1 MKIHQLDICFDIF
14 LPLLFGTAHDTF
26 KNDDDDDALQQAAR
40 LLLNTMHA
48 ISSVSSVVV
57 ASAAATAAQ
66 NTRRRRSSSSI
77 ISARNSIAS
86 SSKKMIRVTNNNSNQ
101 RRNIN
106 ITIKAKDEEGFE
118 VPDFVKDLM
127 KPPDSS
133 IAAPGW
139 LAPLLGLAKE
149 SGESAVGIGYAL
161 MIVTSVFFSLVFAV
175 IGLPGFLCAL
185 IFVGASGYTCWQATP
200 YLNEIVKE
208 VESGFTDDD

>member
-1 MKIHQLDICFDIF
+1 
-14 LPLLFGTAHDTF
+14 
-26 KNDDDDDALQQAAR
+26 
-40 LLLNTMHA
+40 MHA

-57 ASAAATAAQ
+57 VASAAQ
-66 NTRRRRSSSSI
+66 NTRRRRSSSSSI
-77 ISARNSIAS
+77 YSARNSIA
-86 SSKKMIRVTNNNSNQ
+86 SKKMIRVTNNSKNQ
-101 RRNIN
+101 RKRNIN
-106 ITIKAKDEEGFE
+106 TTIKAKDEGFE

>member
-14 LPLLFGTAHDTF
+14 PPLFGTAHDTF
-26 KNDDDDDALQQAAR
+26 KNDDDDALQQAAR
-40 LLLNTMHA
+40 LLNTMHA
-48 ISSVSSVVV
+48 ISSVSSVVL
-57 ASAAATAAQ
+57 ASAAAAQ

-77 ISARNSIAS
+77 YSARNSIAS
-86 SSKKMIRVTNNNSNQ
+86 SSKKMIRVTNNNQ
-101 RRNIN
+101 RKRNIN
-106 ITIKAKDEEGFE
+106 TTIKAKDEGFE

-133 IAAPGW
+133 IVAPGW

>member
-14 LPLLFGTAHDTF
+14 LPLFGTAHDTF
-26 KNDDDDDALQQAAR
+26 KNDDDDALQQEAR
-40 LLLNTMHA
+40 LLNTMHA

-57 ASAAATAAQ
+57 VASAAQ

-77 ISARNSIAS
+77 YSARNSIAS
-86 SSKKMIRVTNNNSNQ
+86 SSKKMIRVTNNSNQ
-101 RRNIN
+101 RKRNIN
-106 ITIKAKDEEGFE
+106 TTIKAKDEGFE

>member
-1 MKIHQLDICFDIF
+1 M
-14 LPLLFGTAHDTF
+14 
-26 KNDDDDDALQQAAR
+26 R
-40 LLLNTMHA
+40 A

-57 ASAAATAAQ
+57 VASAAQ

-77 ISARNSIAS
+77 YSARNSIAL
-86 SSKKMIRVTNNNSNQ
+86 SSKKMIRVTNNKQ

-106 ITIKAKDEEGFE
+106 TTIKAKDEGFE

>member
-1 MKIHQLDICFDIF
+1 
-14 LPLLFGTAHDTF
+14 
-26 KNDDDDDALQQAAR
+26 
-40 LLLNTMHA
+40 MHA
-48 ISSVSSVVV
+48 ISSVSSVS
-57 ASAAATAAQ
+57 ASAAAAQ

-77 ISARNSIAS
+77 YSARNSIAL
-86 SSKKMIRVTNNNSNQ
+86 SSKKMIRVTNNKQ

-106 ITIKAKDEEGFE
+106 TTIKAKDEGFE

>member
-1 MKIHQLDICFDIF
+1 
-14 LPLLFGTAHDTF
+14 
-26 KNDDDDDALQQAAR
+26 
-40 LLLNTMHA
+40 MHA
-48 ISSVSSVVV
+48 ISYVSSVS
-57 ASAAATAAQ
+57 ASAAAAQ

-86 SSKKMIRVTNNNSNQ
+86 SSKKMIRVTNNNQ

-106 ITIKAKDEEGFE
+106 TTIKAKDEGFE

>member
-1 MKIHQLDICFDIF
+1 MNLKRFDIY
-14 LPLLFGTAHDTF
+14 LFCISFSFSSSYHTF
-26 KNDDDDDALQQAAR
+26 KYDDALQQEAR
-40 LLLNTMHA
+40 LLNTMRA

-57 ASAAATAAQ
+57 VASAAQ
-66 NTRRRRSSSSI
+66 NTRRRRRSSSSI
-77 ISARNSIAS
+77 YSARNSIAS
-86 SSKKMIRVTNNNSNQ
+86 ESSKKMIRVPNNSKNQ
-101 RRNIN
+101 RKRNIN
-106 ITIKAKDEEGFE
+106 TTIKAKDEGFE

>member
-1 MKIHQLDICFDIF
+1 MSTVLHIF
-14 LPLLFGTAHDTF
+14 FLFLFLNHTF
-26 KNDDDDDALQQAAR
+26 KYDALQQEAR
-40 LLLNTMHA
+40 LLNTMHA

-57 ASAAATAAQ
+57 VASAAQ

-77 ISARNSIAS
+77 YSARNSIASS
-86 SSKKMIRVTNNNSNQ
+86 SSKKMIRVTNNSNQ
-101 RRNIN
+101 RKRNIN
-106 ITIKAKDEEGFE
+106 TTIKAKDEGFE

>member
-1 MKIHQLDICFDIF
+1 
-14 LPLLFGTAHDTF
+14 
-26 KNDDDDDALQQAAR
+26 
-40 LLLNTMHA
+40 MHA
-48 ISSVSSVVV
+48 ISSVSSVS
-57 ASAAATAAQ
+57 ASAAAAQ
-66 NTRRRRSSSSI
+66 NTRGRRSSSSI
-77 ISARNSIAS
+77 YSARNSIAL
-86 SSKKMIRVTNNNSNQ
+86 SSKKMIRVTNNKQ

-106 ITIKAKDEEGFE
+106 TTIKAKDEGFE

>member
-1 MKIHQLDICFDIF
+1 M
-14 LPLLFGTAHDTF
+14 
-26 KNDDDDDALQQAAR
+26 R
-40 LLLNTMHA
+40 A

-57 ASAAATAAQ
+57 VASAAQ
-66 NTRRRRSSSSI
+66 NTRRRRRSSSSI
-77 ISARNSIAS
+77 YSARNSIA
-86 SSKKMIRVTNNNSNQ
+86 SKKMIRVTNNSKNQ
-101 RRNIN
+101 RKRNIN
-106 ITIKAKDEEGFE
+106 TTIKAKDEGFE

>member
-1 MKIHQLDICFDIF
+1 MNLKRFDIYCF
-14 LPLLFGTAHDTF
+14 AYLFPFFPLLTTHTF
-26 KNDDDDDALQQAAR
+26 KYDALQQEAR
-40 LLLNTMHA
+40 LLNTMRA

-57 ASAAATAAQ
+57 VASAAQ

-77 ISARNSIAS
+77 YSARNSIAS
-86 SSKKMIRVTNNNSNQ
+86 ESSKKMIRVTNNSKNQ
-101 RRNIN
+101 RKRNIN
-106 ITIKAKDEEGFE
+106 TTIKAKDEGFE

>member
-1 MKIHQLDICFDIF
+1 
-14 LPLLFGTAHDTF
+14 
-26 KNDDDDDALQQAAR
+26 
-40 LLLNTMHA
+40 MHA
-48 ISSVSSVVV
+48 ISSASVV
-57 ASAAATAAQ
+57 AS
-66 NTRRRRSSSSI
+66 TRQTSSSSTKRRSASMMRSNF

-86 SSKKMIRVTNNNSNQ
+86 NKIQTNSSSIRTSKRSSSSLIV
-101 RRNIN
+101 R
-106 ITIKAKDEEGFE
+106 AKDDGFE

-133 IAAPGW
+133 VAAPGW

-175 IGLPGFLCAL
+175 IGLPGALCAL

-200 YLNEIVKE
+200 YLNDIVKE
-208 VESGFTDDD
+208 VESGFYGDDE

>member
-86 SSKKMIRVTNNNSNQ
+86 SSKKMIRVTNNSNQ
-101 RRNIN
+101 RKRNIN
-106 ITIKAKDEEGFE
+106 TTIKAKDEGFE

>member
-14 LPLLFGTAHDTF
+14 LPLFLELLHDTF
-26 KNDDDDDALQQAAR
+26 KNDDDDALQQAAR
-40 LLLNTMHA
+40 LLNTMHA
-48 ISSVSSVVV
+48 ISSAYPSVVVV
-57 ASAAATAAQ
+57 ASAAAAQ

-77 ISARNSIAS
+77 YSARNSIAS
-86 SSKKMIRVTNNNSNQ
+86 SSKKMIRVTNNSNQ
-101 RRNIN
+101 RKRNIN
-106 ITIKAKDEEGFE
+106 TTIKAKDEGFE

>member
-1 MKIHQLDICFDIF
+1 M
-14 LPLLFGTAHDTF
+14 
-26 KNDDDDDALQQAAR
+26 R
-40 LLLNTMHA
+40 A

-57 ASAAATAAQ
+57 VASAAQ
-66 NTRRRRSSSSI
+66 NTRRRRRSSSSI
-77 ISARNSIAS
+77 YSARNSIAS
-86 SSKKMIRVTNNNSNQ
+86 SSSKKMMIRVTNNSKNQ
-101 RRNIN
+101 RKRNIN
-106 ITIKAKDEEGFE
+106 TTIKAKDEGFE

>member
-1 MKIHQLDICFDIF
+1 
-14 LPLLFGTAHDTF
+14 
-26 KNDDDDDALQQAAR
+26 
-40 LLLNTMHA
+40 MHA
-48 ISSVSSVVV
+48 ISSAVSSVVV
-57 ASAAATAAQ
+57 ASAAAAQ
-66 NTRRRRSSSSI
+66 NTRRRSIFSS
-77 ISARNSIAS
+77 RNSIAS
-86 SSKKMIRVTNNNSNQ
+86 RRVINNSNQ
-101 RRNIN
+101 QQRRGIKRNNIN
-106 ITIKAKDEEGFE
+106 TLKIKAKDEGFE

-127 KPPDSS
+127 KPPDTS

>member
-1 MKIHQLDICFDIF
+1 MNLKRFDIYCF
-14 LPLLFGTAHDTF
+14 CISFSFSSSYHTF
-26 KNDDDDDALQQAAR
+26 KYDALQQEAR
-40 LLLNTMHA
+40 LLNTMHA

-57 ASAAATAAQ
+57 VASAAQ

-77 ISARNSIAS
+77 YSARNSIAS
-86 SSKKMIRVTNNNSNQ
+86 SSKKMIRVTNNSNQ
-101 RRNIN
+101 RKRNIN
-106 ITIKAKDEEGFE
+106 TTIKAKDEGFE